1 MQSTMNT
8 DAFAERGSCSC
19 SCTRHAS
26 SISNDVWLQ
35 HRHLLLI
42 VIVVNAADVVAA
54 VVRTSVLNIVNAL
67 YNYLRESKS

>member
-8 DAFAERGSCSC
+8 DALAEGKRGSC

-26 SISNDVWLQ
+26 SISNDVCLQ

-54 VVRTSVLNIVNAL
+54 VVRTSVINIVNAL
-67 YNYLRESKS
+67 FN

>member
-8 DAFAERGSCSC
+8 DALAERKRGRC

-26 SISNDVWLQ
+26 SISNDVCLQ

-42 VIVVNAADVVAA
+42 VIVVNAAADVVAA
-54 VVRTSVLNIVNAL
+54 VVRTSVINIVNAL
-67 YNYLRESKS
+67 FN

>member
-8 DAFAERGSCSC
+8 DALAKRKRGSCSC

-26 SISNDVWLQ
+26 SISNDVCLQ

-42 VIVVNAADVVAA
+42 VIVVNAAAADVVAA
-54 VVRTSVLNIVNAL
+54 VVRTSVINIVNAL
-67 YNYLRESKS
+67 FN

>member
-8 DAFAERGSCSC
+8 DALAERKRGSC

-26 SISNDVWLQ
+26 SISNDVCLQ

-42 VIVVNAADVVAA
+42 VIVVNAAADVVAA
-54 VVRTSVLNIVNAL
+54 VVRTSVINIVNAL
-67 YNYLRESKS
+67 FN

>member
-8 DAFAERGSCSC
+8 DALAERKRGSCSC

-26 SISNDVWLQ
+26 SISNDVCFQ

-42 VIVVNAADVVAA
+42 VIVVNAAADVVAA
-54 VVRTSVLNIVNAL
+54 VVRTSVINIVNAL
-67 YNYLRESKS
+67 FN